1 MYPKGEPL
9 TTLMLSPVYIREATA
24 AVRTADTSVEVNRY
38 KGVIPTVDRFVEQ
51 LGTTAMEAAIKAQLV
66 AINVASNASRPMSE
80 AVIDSIA
87 PILLDFILNLEVS
100 INMADFRIVFDRA
113 IRGDYGKIYG
123 GIGCQDICAW
133 FKAYEAEKMEAID
146 RYEERRKQGD
156 LAGYRTNHRGT
167 EITRMR
173 DAMHQYQLEKMKQ
186 DAQPQP

>member
-51 LGTTAMEAAIKAQLV
+51 LGSTAMEAAIKAQLV

-123 GIGCQDICAW
+123 GIGCQDVCGW
-133 FKAYEAEKMEAID
+133 FKAYESEKMAAID
-146 RYEERRKQGD
+146 RYEERIKQGD
-156 LAGYRTNHRGT
+156 FNGRRSSNPTADAAKMHEVYAQYLT
-167 EITRMR
+167 E
-173 DAMHQYQLEKMKQ
+173 KSKQ
-186 DAQPQP
+186 SNEQD